1 MCIFAASQR
10 QAFRSTSQNK
20 NRHHSRDD
28 LNVESPDGQ
37 PAHSSRDHLW
47 SSNRHIGYSDRTIL
61 LKGGHVMPDR
71 AYLVKFK
78 PPALGAV
85 QTVVA
90 STVEIH
96 DEHLI
101 FCNANGDLAA

>member
-1 MCIFAASQR
+1 
-10 QAFRSTSQNK
+10 
-20 NRHHSRDD
+20 
-28 LNVESPDGQ
+28 
-37 PAHSSRDHLW
+37 
-47 SSNRHIGYSDRTIL
+47 
-61 LKGGHVMPDR
+61 MPDR

-90 STVEIH
+90 STVETH

-101 FCNANGDLAA
+101 FCNANGDLAALFLLEVVQSWNELSGVGP